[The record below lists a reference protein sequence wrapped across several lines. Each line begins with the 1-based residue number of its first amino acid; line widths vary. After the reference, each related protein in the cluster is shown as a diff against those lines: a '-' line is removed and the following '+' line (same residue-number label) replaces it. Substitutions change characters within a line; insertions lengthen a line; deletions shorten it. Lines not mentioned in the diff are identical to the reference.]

1 MCPVPIV
8 AGEGKIMISSSGFS
22 ICISQQYSSV
32 SYTPGSQFDNCDD
45 CSGSDYLDIE
55 YLSATENSSNQFI
68 FMNNIGRFQAF
79 RTQKYLYCIFFSN

>member
-8 AGEGKIMISSSGFS
+8 AGKGKVMVSSSGFS

-55 YLSATENSSNQFI
+55 FFLLRRIQATS
-68 FMNNIGRFQAF
+68 
-79 RTQKYLYCIFFSN
+79 LFS